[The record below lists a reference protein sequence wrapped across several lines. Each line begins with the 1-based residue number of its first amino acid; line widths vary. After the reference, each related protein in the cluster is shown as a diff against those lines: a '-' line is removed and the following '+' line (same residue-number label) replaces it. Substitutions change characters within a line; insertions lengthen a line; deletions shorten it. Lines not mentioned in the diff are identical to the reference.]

1 MKGDIFK
8 NKMQALLEM
17 RAERDVERD
26 GASEWEWVRERESA
40 IFDRGE
46 FMSLSMCVRACTCM
60 CVISEGTW
68 SGSRL
73 QDCLIAFLQVC
84 RQQNCLTAATIE
96 NFCFSP
102 ANPPFSA
109 EHFLTPRNIVMC
121 GFSLQAQ
128 TTPSTSLALL
138 SSWCLLWWRDASEQQ
153 TPYRTAVE
161 KSVHRRKWLPS
172 LWRFLAYI
180 LCFPDS
186 DFDFISDQLSASFF
200 KEPPINHVTHP
211 LWTFHIAGDKAR

>member
-1 MKGDIFK
+1 MELVSG
-8 NKMQALLEM
+8 
-17 RAERDVERD
+17 
-26 GASEWEWVRERESA
+26 SEWEKERLQFSTA
-40 IFDRGE
+40 AN
-46 FMSLSMCVRACTCM
+46 SCLCLCACARARVCAWL
-60 CVISEGTW
+60 SEGTW

-138 SSWCLLWWRDASEQQ
+138 SSWWLLWWRDASEQQ

-180 LCFPDS
+180 LCFPDF
-186 DFDFISDQLSASFF
+186 DFDFISDQLSASLF

-211 LWTFHIAGDKAR
+211 LNFPHSWRQS